1 MAVAPSKA
9 AIPTI
14 THERVAHNGGG
25 GGGPRGWGFGHALWL
40 DASAGVGAGVGK
52 VPVWVASFDSAIPS
66 NDAPFSNFEFAAS
79 TVAAFAVQS
88 SE

>member
-14 THERVAHNGGG
+14 THERVAHN

-52 VPVWVASFDSAIPS
+52 VPVWVASFASAKPGKK
-66 NDAPFSNFEFAAS
+66 NGDPFSTFEFAAS

>member
-1 MAVAPSKA
+1 MAPSKA

-14 THERVAHNGGG
+14 THERVAHNG

-52 VPVWVASFDSAIPS
+52 VPVWVASFANAKPKKNGD
-66 NDAPFSNFEFAAS
+66 PFSTFEFAAS
-79 TVAAFAVQS
+79 TVANFAVQS

>member
-25 GGGPRGWGFGHALWL
+25 LRGWGFGHALWL
-40 DASAGVGAGVGK
+40 DASGVGAGLGK
-52 VPVWVASFDSAIPS
+52 VPVWVASFDSAKPA
-66 NDAPFSNFEFAAS
+66 NDDPFSNFEFAAS
-79 TVAAFAVQS
+79 TIFAFAVQS